1 MSQNRVQLWRETTDK
16 FVQGAFGAPNDPRVL
31 KMYWNVMDSLQYPL
45 AKIVLA
51 GISDNEQHLPF
62 EIERLLLQNPQML
75 QEMLAAFTNNQG
87 GARANSG
94 PKSSGATHAANVEKT
109 NERNRA
115 KNRSAGLTAAEGG
128 INNVNKQE

>member
-1 MSQNRVQLWRETTDK
+1 MKLFIEKLITK
-16 FVQGAFGAPNDPRVL
+16 
-31 KMYWNVMDSLQYPL
+31 YPL

-62 EIERLLLQNPQML
+62 EIEQLLLQNPQVL
-75 QEMLAAFTNNQG
+75 QEILAAFTKKQG
-87 GARANSG
+87 GARTNSG

-115 KNRSAGLTAAEGG
+115 KNRSAGLTATEGG